1 MLLYFV
7 IFIWSFLLC
16 DIYETLNIR
25 KSIDNKLTHLNN
37 NNIECPLYIN
47 NYRNKKNKYF
57 QFIGNNNIIKKGKDI
72 YNKKINLFGFNN
84 KEEINKKTKK
94 DLIIEKYEYKN
105 GNIFL
110 YTKLF
115 VNNEEKKFIIDLC
128 SDNSFIFEKR
138 LNDEL
143 LKYNSNNNNNS
154 NNNSKE
160 DVLTQDQFLLE
171 RSKKKY
177 EGFNLQYE
185 EKDIENINELFHL
198 NNTQVDIKK
207 VVNIK
212 DEDEKKVPF
221 YVINNEE
228 LDMNFYG
235 IIGFNFFKNY
245 DKFILD
251 TVQMKI
257 FLNSN
262 EEEMS
267 VKESYSDDNNE
278 YGIYD
283 EKKKKGN
290 DYFHD
295 NEEDKDGYYKIN
307 LYDYFNNIKYFNVSL
322 DNNVD
327 NTYYKGILDTGT
339 LNTILLNNRTNDYN
353 NNDMNTSITIENVL
367 KNKYKVYKTNIN
379 HINIISNENHKIP
392 VDLQTNIYSGNLGYM
407 NKDVI
412 LLGLDFLLKKKF
424 LFDLKNNILIIPKK
438 YLNNTNE
445 INNKNNYA
453 QNNNILIPNQK
464 QNITNQK
471 VINENNHMDEL
482 QIEDKCR
489 DIYNKLKNKELNFLK
504 ITKELE
510 NENVYM
516 KDCKTTNDVIKKYAI
531 KLLYGSEYLKKNDK
545 NIDYEKRYNEVI
557 EFFKKLN
564 NEEKQNMLNKIVNN
578 ILIKTN
584 SSNNNNDH
592 DNKEHSSNEGYE
604 KASDI
609 INKFVNY
616 EINNNIYSLHKF
628 KSSNVNKFN
637 EKAEEQE
644 FKFLYNLYEAHP
656 EYSFEMLNDFK
667 KELSSKKISYSDC
680 NDEKDIIKKVAHSR
694 VFNNNKNKN
703 NNNNN
708 NSNNNNNNR
717 RKNVIVRKYSDDGN
731 NIHTQIIIRG
741 NGLNNNM
748 NTSDDENQNDY
759 QYNNLDRIDDL
770 FPNSIFSGLLKNF
783 FTENNNYN
791 NNNTNDDDD
800 LNESIDHHNSSDVN
814 QNDLFSELN
823 NFFGFG
829 NLADGMFGRKKKKK
843 VLGFKTKESQT
854 TLENNKENTDDNI
867 TQAIKQEKDVDI
879 IYLLNKVQKLN
890 DMNLKNFILQSLN
903 NQNVRKI
910 LVDAVK
916 KGYTNT
922 YEQCKKENDNKSM
935 YLLQMLKQSGIF

>member
-25 KSIDNKLTHLNN
+25 KSIDRKLTHLNN
-37 NNIECPLYIN
+37 NIECALNIS
-47 NYRNKKNKYF
+47 NYRNKKSKNL
-57 QFIGNNNIIKKGKDI
+57 QFIGNNKIVKKCK
-72 YNKKINLFGFNN
+72 NKYSNKVHLFGFSS
-84 KEEINKKTKK
+84 KEEINNKGKKS
-94 DLIIEKYEYKN
+94 LNIEKYEYKN

-128 SDNSFIFEKR
+128 SDHSFIFEKR
-138 LNDEL
+138 LNEEL
-143 LKYNSNNNNNS
+143 LKCNNNNN
-154 NNNSKE
+154 NNNIF
-160 DVLTQDQFLLE
+160 TQNDFEQKSFP
-171 RSKKKY
+171 KN
-177 EGFNLQYE
+177 EGLNLQYE
-185 EKDIENINELFHL
+185 KKDIENIKELFHL

-212 DEDEKKVPF
+212 HEKEKQFPF

-245 DKFILD
+245 DTFVLD
-251 TVQMKI
+251 TIQMKI
-257 FLNSN
+257 LLNWN
-262 EEEMS
+262 EDGINTEDPN
-267 VKESYSDDNNE
+267 YDNIE
-278 YGIYD
+278 Y
-283 EKKKKGN
+283 EKQKGN
-290 DYFHD
+290 GEQDQKEH
-295 NEEDKDGYYKIN
+295 EYYKIN
-307 LYDYFNNIKYFNVSL
+307 LYDYFNNIKYFNIY
-322 DNNVD
+322 VD
-327 NTYYKGILDTGT
+327 NHLYKGIVDTGT
-339 LNTILLNNRTNDYN
+339 LNTILLNNSNIYNTTTDYN
-353 NNDMNTSITIENVL
+353 NKDTKTSIIIESVL
-367 KNKYKVYKTNIN
+367 KNKYKVNKTNIN
-379 HINIISNENHKIP
+379 HINIITKDNHKIP
-392 VDLQTNIYSGNLGYM
+392 VELNKYIYSGNLEYI

-412 LLGLDFLLKKKF
+412 LLGLDFLLNKK
-424 LFDLKNNILIIPKK
+424 LIFDLKNNILIIPKK

-445 INNKNNYA
+445 FNKKYDA
-453 QNNNILIPNQK
+453 LNIGITNVQENQK
-464 QNITNQK
+464 SQNDNG
-471 VINENNHMDEL
+471 NNHMD
-482 QIEDKCR
+482 QIKIEDKCKE
-489 DIYNKLKNKELNFLK
+489 IYNQLKAKELNFVR

-510 NENVYM
+510 NDNVYM
-516 KDCKTTNDVIKKYAI
+516 KDCKSTNDVIHKYAI
-531 KLLYGSEYLKKNDK
+531 KLLYGSNYLKKNDK
-545 NIDYEKRYNEVI
+545 NIEYEKRYNEVT

-564 NEEKQNMLNKIVNN
+564 NEEKQNMLNKIVNSVLLLKRN
-578 ILIKTN
+578 DTIHD
-584 SSNNNNDH
+584 NNNNNNNNNNIINH
-592 DNKEHSSNEGYE
+592 QKQHSSNQGYE

-609 INKFVNY
+609 IHKFVNY
-616 EINNNIYSLHKF
+616 EINNNVYSLHKF
-628 KSSNVNKFN
+628 KSSNVNKN
-637 EKAEEQE
+637 NPKSEEE
-644 FKFLYNLYEAHP
+644 EYKFLCNLYETHP

-667 KELSSKKISYSDC
+667 KELSSKKIPYNDC

-694 VFNNNKNKN
+694 VFNNHKN
-703 NNNNN
+703 NNK
-708 NSNNNNNNR
+708 

-741 NGLNNNM
+741 NGLNNNN
-748 NTSDDENQNDY
+748 NTSDDQDQNDY
-759 QYNNLDRIDDL
+759 QYNNLDRMDDL

-783 FTENNNYN
+783 FIQN
-791 NNNTNDDDD
+791 NNNNNNDGDGDYSS
-800 LNESIDHHNSSDVN
+800 ESFDQQNSSDDN

-843 VLGFKTKESQT
+843 VLGFKTKEPQAN
-854 TLENNKENTDDNI
+854 LENNKENADDNI

-890 DMNLKNFILQSLN
+890 DINLKNFILQSLN
-903 NQNVRKI
+903 NQNIRKI

>member
-25 KSIDNKLTHLNN
+25 KSIDRKLTHLNN
-37 NNIECPLYIN
+37 NIEYAWNIN
-47 NYRNKKNKYF
+47 NYGNKKSRYL
-57 QFIGNNNIIKKGKDI
+57 QFIGNNNIVKKCKDK
-72 YNKKINLFGFNN
+72 YSKKVNLFGFGN
-84 KEEINKKTKK
+84 KEEINNRTKK
-94 DLIIEKYEYKN
+94 SLILEKYEYKN

-138 LNDEL
+138 LNQEL
-143 LKYNSNNNNNS
+143 LKYNNDNLFSQNDRAQKICENKNES
-154 NNNSKE
+154 
-160 DVLTQDQFLLE
+160 L
-171 RSKKKY
+171 
-177 EGFNLQYE
+177 NLQYE
-185 EKDIENINELFHL
+185 KKDIENIKELFHL

-212 DEDEKKVPF
+212 HDKEKTFPF
-221 YVINNEE
+221 YVIDNEE

-245 DKFILD
+245 EIFVLD
-251 TVQMKI
+251 TIQMKI
-257 FLNSN
+257 LLNYN
-262 EEEMS
+262 
-267 VKESYSDDNNE
+267 VDGINGKEQNSDYIQ
-278 YGIYD
+278 YGKYD
-283 EKKKKGN
+283 KKKKGN
-290 DYFHD
+290 DD
-295 NEEDKDGYYKIN
+295 QEENEHEYYKIN
-307 LYDYFNNIKYFNVSL
+307 LYDYFNNIKYFNVYVD
-322 DNNVD
+322 DNI
-327 NTYYKGILDTGT
+327 YKGILDTGT
-339 LNTILLNNRTNDYN
+339 LNTILVNNSYINNTTNDYN
-353 NNDMNTSITIENVL
+353 NNDTNTSITIENVL
-367 KNKYKVYKTNIN
+367 KNKYKVNKTNIN
-379 HINIISNENHKIP
+379 HINILTKDNHKIP
-392 VDLQTNIYSGNLGYM
+392 VHLKNNIYSGNLAYI

-412 LLGLDFLLKKKF
+412 LLGLDFLLKKK
-424 LFDLKNNILIIPKK
+424 LIFDFKNNILIIPKK
-438 YLNNTNE
+438 YLNHTDE
-445 INNKNNYA
+445 INKNINDTL
-453 QNNNILIPNQK
+453 NIEIENLQK
-464 QNITNQK
+464 KQK
-471 VINENNHMDEL
+471 NENGNNHIDDL
-482 QIEDKCR
+482 QIDNKCKE
-489 DIYNKLKNKELNFLK
+489 IYNKLKDKELNFVR

-510 NENVYM
+510 NDNVYM
-516 KDCKTTNDVIKKYAI
+516 KDCKSTNDVIKKYAI
-531 KLLYGSEYLKKNDK
+531 KLLYGSTYLKKNNDK
-545 NIDYEKRYNEVI
+545 NIEYEKRYNEVI

-564 NEEKQNMLNKIVNN
+564 NEEKQNMLNKIANTVVLSNKN
-578 ILIKTN
+578 GT
-584 SSNNNNDH
+584 SDDNNNNNNNNNIYNDH
-592 DNKEHSSNEGYE
+592 HQKQHFSNQGYE

-609 INKFVNY
+609 IHKFVNY

-628 KSSNVNKFN
+628 KSSNVNKN
-637 EKAEEQE
+637 NAKSEEE
-644 FKFLYNLYEAHP
+644 EYKFLYNLYETHP

-667 KELSSKKISYSDC
+667 KELSSKKISYNDC
-680 NDEKDIIKKVAHSR
+680 NDEKDIIKRVAHSR
-694 VFNNNKNKN
+694 VFNNHK
-703 NNNNN
+703 
-708 NSNNNNNNR
+708 NNNR

-741 NGLNNNM
+741 NGLNTNNNS
-748 NTSDDENQNDY
+748 NTSDDHDQNDY
-759 QYNNLDRIDDL
+759 QYNNLDKIDDL

-783 FTENNNYN
+783 FTQNNND
-791 NNNTNDDDD
+791 NDVS
-800 LNESIDHHNSSDVN
+800 NQSSDHHSLSDDN

-843 VLGFKTKESQT
+843 VLGFKTKEPQT
-854 TLENNKENTDDNI
+854 TLENNIENADDNI